1 MTTIT
6 LHPVRR
12 PWRAWLLAG
21 LLAIGLAGGA
31 VAQGSC
37 TIPQPGDHA
46 AIADFDLKLARL
58 KLRDCLGDRA
68 NDPAALVQGFNA
80 LTNEPTL
87 LGQTE
92 RLLQAM
98 DLLIADAER
107 HEATNVLKPRWT
119 PMLEDLR
126 AVRAELAGTLDVKT
140 GAGWLSAM
148 EKAIGPKWRQVSS
161 GQPIVLV
168 GQSVDLLANAGCA
181 NDQPPCE
188 AFFSQMDI
196 VRTAN
201 LMDRLRGYSQSPL
214 LAQQYD
220 ESQLALKRW
229 DAYRTQ
235 GQHQYIWEV
244 FINGQV
250 MDGDQ
255 SLCPRDAGTGMK
267 MGFCKVPESQWI
279 VAHPEAGLRWSDGA
293 EQRSDLQ
300 AALVIQLIGRYQWK
314 WDGST
319 MANRRGYSLAA
330 TYSQSDTNKRWAF
343 GPMIH
348 YDDMSLALTKAPG
361 GHWGLVVNVAL
372 ADRFFGRK
380 QEVTDALRNV
390 RKASFGE
397 LLFGR

>member
-1 MTTIT
+1 MTTFQH
-6 LHPVRR
+6 LHR
-12 PWRAWLLAG
+12 WLVAG
-21 LLAIGLAGGA
+21 LLAVGLAGA
-31 VAQGSC
+31 AAAQGSC
-37 TIPQPGDHA
+37 AIPQPGDTTV
-46 AIADFDLKLARL
+46 IADFDLRLARL

-68 NDPAALVQGFNA
+68 SDPAALVQDFNA

-107 HEATNVLKPRWT
+107 HEAANVLNARWA
-119 PMLEDLR
+119 PMLQDLR
-126 AVRAELAGTLDVKT
+126 AVRAQLAGTLDVKT

-148 EKAIGPKWRQVSS
+148 EKAISPKWRQVSS
-161 GQPIVLV
+161 GQTIVLA
-168 GQSVDLLANAGCA
+168 GQQVNLLDNAGCA
-181 NDQPPCE
+181 SNQPPCE
-188 AFFSQMDI
+188 AFFSQLDI

-244 FINGQV
+244 FINGLV
-250 MDGDQ
+250 MDGDPG
-255 SLCPRDAGTGMK
+255 LCPRDAGTGMK

-300 AALVIQLIGRYQWK
+300 AALVIQLVGRYRWK
-314 WDGST
+314 WDGDQMT
-319 MANRRGYSLAA
+319 QRRGYSLAA

-348 YDDMSLALTKAPG
+348 YDDMSLAVTKAPG

-372 ADRFFGRK
+372 ADRFFGR
-380 QEVTDALRNV
+380 QQAVTDALRNV
-390 RKASFGE
+390 RKASFTE
-397 LLFGR
+397 LLFGK

>member
-1 MTTIT
+1 MTTFQRI
-6 LHPVRR
+6 HR
-12 PWRAWLLAG
+12 WLAAG
-21 LLAIGLAGGA
+21 LLAMGLAGA
-31 VAQGSC
+31 AAAQGSC
-37 TIPQPGDHA
+37 TIPQPNDNTP
-46 AIADFDLKLARL
+46 IADFDLRLARL

-92 RLLQAM
+92 RLLQAI

-107 HEATNVLKPRWT
+107 HEAANVLKAQWS
-119 PMLEDLR
+119 PMLQDLR
-126 AVRAELAGTLDVKT
+126 GVRAELAGMQDVKT

-148 EKAIGPKWRQVSS
+148 EKAISPKWRQVSS
-161 GQPIVLV
+161 GQPIVLANQQV
-168 GQSVDLLANAGCA
+168 NLLANAGCT
-181 NDQPPCE
+181 NEQPPCE
-188 AFFSQMDI
+188 AFFSQLDI

-319 MANRRGYSLAA
+319 MTNRRGYSLAA

-361 GHWGLVVNVAL
+361 GQWGLVVNVAL

>member
-1 MTTIT
+1 MTTT
-6 LHPVRR
+6 LHLLLR
-12 PWRAWLLAG
+12 PWRTLLAAG
-21 LLAIGLAGGA
+21 LLALGLSGGA
-31 VAQGSC
+31 AAQGSC
-37 TIPQPGDHA
+37 AIPQPGSGT
-46 AIADFDLKLARL
+46 AIADFDLQLARL

-92 RLLQAM
+92 RLLKAV

-107 HEATNVLKPRWT
+107 HEAANLLKPQWT
-119 PMLEDLR
+119 PMLQDLR
-126 AVRAELAGTLDVKT
+126 AVRTELAGTLDVKT

-148 EKAIGPKWRQVSS
+148 EKAIGPKWRLVSS
-161 GQPIVLV
+161 GQPIVLA
-168 GQSVDLLANAGCA
+168 GQPVDLLANAGCA

-188 AFFSQMDI
+188 AFFSQLDI

-201 LMDRLRGYSQSPL
+201 LMDRLRGYAQSPL

-220 ESQLALKRW
+220 ESQLALQRW

-250 MDGDQ
+250 MDGDKD
-255 SLCPRDAGTGMK
+255 LCPRDAGTGMK

-279 VAHPEAGLRWSDGA
+279 IAHPEAALRWSDGA

-300 AALVIQLIGRYQWK
+300 AALVIQLVGRYQWK

-319 MANRRGYSLAA
+319 MTQRRGYSLAA

-348 YDDMSLALTKAPG
+348 YDDMSLALTKAAG
-361 GHWGLVVNVAL
+361 GQWGLVVNVAL
-372 ADRFFGRK
+372 ADRFFGR
-380 QEVTDALRNV
+380 QQAVTDALRNV